1 MGSVVDKLQEALA
14 SNPGLTPAELA
25 RIARGEVGIVSDQ
38 QMLTLLQKVNNRVHG
53 IGLLEGLIAPGVTDI
68 VVNGPES
75 IWVDRGNGMEKVDS
89 VRFESDA
96 EVRQLATRLMHA
108 AGQRLDD
115 AVPFAGGHIQ
125 RPDGQTIRLHAVLS
139 PPAAPGTLL
148 SLRMLRGATATL
160 DRLGIPPGLVRV
172 LRGLVR
178 ARRSILVVGGTGTGK
193 TTMLS
198 ALLAEVPAHERI
210 ICIEDT
216 AELHPPHPHVV
227 SLTTRGANAEGR
239 GAITMSDLLT
249 QALRM
254 RPDRIV
260 VGEIRGKEVV
270 DLLAALNTGHDGGAG
285 TVHANSLDEVPARM
299 EALAALGG
307 LGREALH
314 AQLAAA
320 IDVIIHMVR
329 TPCGR
334 VIHQIGVLI
343 ARRGQPVRTRV
354 LWENGTPQPGW
365 EELVCSL

>member
-14 SNPGLTPAELA
+14 TNPALTPAELA

-38 QMLTLLQKVNNRVHG
+38 QMLGLLQMVKNRVHG
-53 IGLLEGLIAPGVTDI
+53 IGVLERLVAPGVTDI
-68 VVNGPES
+68 VVNGPAS
-75 IWVDRGNGMEKVDS
+75 IWIDRGSGMERVEG
-89 VRFESDA
+89 RFFESDA
-96 EVRQLATRLMHA
+96 EVRQLATRLMHT

-115 AVPFAGGHIQ
+115 AVPFAGGHLQ

-139 PPAAPGTLL
+139 PPASPGTLI
-148 SLRMLRGATATL
+148 SLRLLRGATATL
-160 DRLGIPPGLVRV
+160 DRLGIPPELVAV

-198 ALLAEVPAHERI
+198 ALLAEVPATERI

-227 SLTTRGANAEGR
+227 SLVTRGANAEGR
-239 GAITMSDLLT
+239 GEITMSDLLT

-260 VGEIRGKEVV
+260 VGEIRGREVV

-307 LGREALH
+307 LDRQALH
-314 AQLAAA
+314 AQLVAA
-320 IDVIIHMVR
+320 IDIIIHMAR
-329 TPCGR
+329 TPAGR
-334 VIHQIGVLI
+334 VIHQIGVLV
-343 ARRGQPVRTRV
+343 ATPGKPLTTRV
-354 LWENGTPQPGW
+354 LWENGTPLDGW
-365 EELVCSL
+365 EELTCSL